1 MAEQF
6 DNLRRNLELQ
16 EWPSVYLFKFISP
29 SDSEIIARIT
39 VLFDQGSDLKYK
51 ESKKGKYV
59 SVSVKE
65 MMMDADSV
73 IKKYKQISKIP
84 GVIAL

>member
-29 SDSEIIARIT
+29 SDSMVIARIT
-39 VLFDQGSDLKYK
+39 VLFDQGADLKYK

-59 SVSVKE
+59 SISVKE
-65 MMMDADSV
+65 MMVDADSV
-73 IKKYKQISKIP
+73 IMKYKQISKIP
-84 GVIAL
+84 GVMAL

>member
-6 DNLRRNLELQ
+6 DNLRRNLVLQ

-39 VLFDQGSDLKYK
+39 VLFDQGADLKYK

-59 SVSVKE
+59 SISVKE
-65 MMMDADSV
+65 MMIDADSV
-73 IKKYKQISKIP
+73 IMKYKQISKIP
-84 GVIAL
+84 GVMAL